1 MDRRRWGLINLMKI
15 IKIDGTNPEHDKIE
29 IVRRAMKKGSII
41 VYPTDTVYGI
51 GANIFDEKAVLKV
64 FSIKKRSITKPLSIC
79 LSRIEDIKKV
89 ALMDIKTENIIRK
102 ILPGPYTLILKK
114 NDNISSL
121 LTAGSDR
128 IGLRI
133 PDNKVC
139 MDLSRDFPITSTSAN
154 LSGYDIPES
163 AEEVL
168 EQLGTSIDIMMDAGI
183 YEHAVPSTVIDMTVY
198 PPEVMREGAGNH
210 QLIKS
215 IINGFK

>member
-1 MDRRRWGLINLMKI
+1 MINLMKI
-15 IKIDGTNPEHDKIE
+15 IKIDGTNPEPDKIE
-29 IVRRAMKKGSII
+29 IVRGALKMGSII

-51 GANIFDEKAVLKV
+51 GANIFDEKAILKV
-64 FSIKKRSITKPLSIC
+64 FSIKKRSRTKPLSIC

-89 ALMDIKTENIIRK
+89 ALMDIKIENIIRK

-168 EQLGTSIDIMMDAGI
+168 EQLGTSIDIMMDAGVC
-183 YEHAVPSTVIDMTVY
+183 EHAVPSTVIDMTVY
-198 PPEVMREGAGNH
+198 PPKVMREGAGNH
-210 QLIKS
+210 HFIKS
-215 IINGFK
+215 IINGL